1 MLNASEPLRTLREL
15 CQNFPFVAK
24 SLSRAKVSREIEDE
38 VAGLQARV
46 WGEGFSG
53 AFLNGRALPVVHEN
67 NLIGLLQTLQRELRT
82 VDRLASLGL
91 PASAVTSLIS
101 LPSPSSSVR
110 IDAKHR
116 AVSVLTDVARDKR
129 RAEILSEIFSEIASE
144 IAPARSRDEI
154 ARG

>member
-1 MLNASEPLRTLREL
+1 MRKGRAWPAPLAAASRAQWLGAVPTHRHLRTLQATARVLNASEPLRTLREL

-101 LPSPSSSVR
+101 LPSP
-110 IDAKHR
+110 
-116 AVSVLTDVARDKR
+116 
-129 RAEILSEIFSEIASE
+129 
-144 IAPARSRDEI
+144 
-154 ARG
+154 